1 MKFVIIIIKIHQKPL
16 KLISVYTY
24 YKQAQW
30 ADASI
35 AGNKAREM
43 ELKI

>member
-1 MKFVIIIIKIHQKPL
+1 MKFEIIIKIHEKPL
-16 KLISVYTY
+16 KLISLYTH

-30 ADASI
+30 ADASME
-35 AGNKAREM
+35 GNKAREM